1 MSYNS
6 ERFGL
11 SITTEPTVE
20 LWTTAELK
28 TKLRIDIATDDTL
41 IAGWN
46 TAARKYAEAFTG
58 RTFVNTTYSLRLD
71 QFPNSAWRSNC
82 QYPAAISLP
91 RPPLSSVTSIAYLD
105 TAGASQTLTVT
116 TDYVAYSVHEPGI
129 ITPAYGTSW
138 PSTYP
143 VPQAVTIAYVG
154 GYGAA
159 ATTVPMSIREAVAIM
174 VSEMYQARLNMG
186 ALTEIPQAAKDL
198 LWTERIVE
206 FR

>member
-20 LWTTAELK
+20 LWTTAEVK
-28 TKLRIDIATDDTL
+28 EQLRIDVKFDDTL
-41 IAGWN
+41 VGNWN
-46 TAARKYAEAFTG
+46 TAARKWAEAFTG

-71 QFPNSAWRSNC
+71 QFPSATWRSNS
-82 QYPAAISLP
+82 QYSNAISLP

-154 GYGAA
+154 GYGSA
-159 ATTVPMSIREAVAIM
+159 ATNVPMQIRQAVLII
-174 VSEMYQARLNMG
+174 VGEMYQARENMG
-186 ALTEIPQAAKDL
+186 VLQGIPEAAKEL
-198 LWTERIVE
+198 LWPDRVIE
-206 FR
+206 F